1 MIRTARRQP
10 APEKHLP
17 DRQLT
22 CWGKNPPCDAVSF
35 ETSDGHV
42 FIFPKSQ
49 LICAEYSGLAQIE
62 SIRLTFSIHQ
72 VRLSGHGLRSLLE
85 GFQTGSVSWVK
96 CFSGGF
102 DALIRAEAGHV
113 TAIKI
118 SLNEKAS
125 DSGGYV
131 STTDPTTEK
140 CCPL

>member
-10 APEKHLP
+10 APEKHLTE
-17 DRQLT
+17 RKLT
-22 CWGKNPPCDAVSF
+22 CWGKNPPCDAVAF

-42 FIFPKSQ
+42 FIFPKSH

-96 CFSGGF
+96 CFSERF

-131 STTDPTTEK
+131 STTDPTMEK
-140 CCPL
+140 C